1 MTRVW
6 TGKIT
11 LPSDGT
17 ITEEMRIRLKEKRIA
32 LGLSMQRAAAV
43 MGLNWATIR
52 KWEQGLTVRCSI
64 SSRRQ
69 LERFLNGEF
78 DNKFQGEVTD
88 GGHQEAPEVVPTD
101 PNLNPYVIGRQ
112 VDSGDLPAFFKQML
126 AVYQLCEPIPS
137 LRNKFQAEPERLS
150 QAILEE
156 LVKVKR

>member
-1 MTRVW
+1 MTRVP

-11 LPSDGT
+11 LPGDGT
-17 ITEEMRIRLKEKRIA
+17 ITEEMRLRLKEKRIA

-78 DNKFQGEVTD
+78 DNKFQEGMTD

-101 PNLNPYVIGRQ
+101 PNLNPYVAGRQ
-112 VDSGDLPAFFKQML
+112 VDSRELPAFFKQML
-126 AVYQLCEPIPS
+126 AVYQLCDRVPG
-137 LRNKFQAEPERLS
+137 LRNKFQEESERLS

-156 LVKVKR
+156 LVRHKK